1 MEWNQS
7 VDCLSAQTVGKGYF
21 EAVTLMWSPSVY
33 VMDGRGSRSV
43 SQHAIKRKWLDGWM
57 DRGVYDE

>member
-21 EAVTLMWSPSVY
+21 EAVTLMWSPSVLI
-33 VMDGRGSRSV
+33 DGPKKGIKIDRSALY
-43 SQHAIKRKWLDGWM
+43 QEMDGWM
-57 DRGVYDE
+57 AGMG